1 MCKTAGS
8 PCPRTGRKG
17 KVYPQGTGL
26 WLGNSTKEIDVSC
39 ISAHD
44 PQLERLEVAIA
55 QRVGQERYSVWFT
68 NSTRLDLK
76 QDELEIAVPN
86 DFISEWIFRNFAK
99 TIQEAAQEV
108 LGCSLLVRYSVL
120 PQLFGG
126 HGEDGPVLEKRLV
139 LAAGKSNGNGHA
151 NGNGNGHSN
160 GNGNGNGHALK
171 IANGHGIM
179 ATDFRTEL
187 PGPMRAMSAKVA
199 VAAPRLRHDLHSFV
213 VGG

>member
-76 QDELEIAVPN
+76 QDELEITVPN
-86 DFISEWIFRNFAK
+86 DFISEWILRNFAK
-99 TIQEAAQEV
+99 TIQDAAHEV
-108 LGCSLLVRYSVL
+108 LGSSLMVRFNVV
-120 PQLFGG
+120 PQLFIGND
-126 HGEDGPVLEKRLV
+126 EDGGEIPARRLT
-139 LAAGKSNGNGHA
+139 LTGAGHRNGNG
-151 NGNGNGHSN
+151 
-160 GNGNGNGHALK
+160 
-171 IANGHGIM
+171 
-179 ATDFRTEL
+179 
-187 PGPMRAMSAKVA
+187 
-199 VAAPRLRHDLHSFV
+199 
-213 VGG
+213 